1 MLYKNI
7 DYQKSNA
14 LHTIMK
20 PYPNMV
26 GLTSTNLQPKCN
38 KKVYF
43 MLKIGLRNVLY
54 IYWLPKTNVHET
66 LSKHTLKITLKTTL
80 K

>member
-14 LHTIMK
+14 LHTILK

-26 GLTSTNLQPKCN
+26 GLPSTNLQPKC
-38 KKVYF
+38 KK
-43 MLKIGLRNVLY
+43 NV
-54 IYWLPKTNVHET
+54 YWLPKTNVHET

>member
-54 IYWLPKTNVHET
+54 ILITKNQRSWNVIQT
-66 LSKHTLKITLKTTL
+66 YS
-80 K
+80 